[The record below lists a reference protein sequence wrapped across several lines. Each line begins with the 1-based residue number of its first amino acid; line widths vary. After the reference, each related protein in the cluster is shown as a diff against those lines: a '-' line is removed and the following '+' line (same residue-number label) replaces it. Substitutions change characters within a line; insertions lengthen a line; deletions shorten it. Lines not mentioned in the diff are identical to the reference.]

1 MYQPASV
8 YRCNAIITFVFIAI
22 PMNYSASSK
31 KQFPIRSFRRLA
43 SASPWGDCP
52 SSWLLLWGDRGTC
65 RWSFDTS
72 LEWFFATPLLWLG
85 VGLALLLQSFGPV
98 VPVSRFQSPRKEFG
112 CFVWGWS
119 RGPQKTHVGHE
130 WGRCESSW
138 GLDNLASQAVLT
150 RARWDLSWTL
160 ECDLPIKQSIQTLL

>member
-1 MYQPASV
+1 MWRCDHFRTNEFVISGWRSLTLGHISETYHKTDRIGYAEMQNNSQFSV
-8 YRCNAIITFVFIAI
+8 KLKHPQHVSTNLSVLVQSKHHAHFRCNPNKLFSFIKEAIHIW
-22 PMNYSASSK
+22 SL
-31 KQFPIRSFRRLA
+31 RRLA

-98 VPVSRFQSPRKEFG
+98 VPVSRFWSPTKEFG
-112 CFVWGWS
+112 CFV
-119 RGPQKTHVGHE
+119 
-130 WGRCESSW
+130 
-138 GLDNLASQAVLT
+138 
-150 RARWDLSWTL
+150 
-160 ECDLPIKQSIQTLL
+160 